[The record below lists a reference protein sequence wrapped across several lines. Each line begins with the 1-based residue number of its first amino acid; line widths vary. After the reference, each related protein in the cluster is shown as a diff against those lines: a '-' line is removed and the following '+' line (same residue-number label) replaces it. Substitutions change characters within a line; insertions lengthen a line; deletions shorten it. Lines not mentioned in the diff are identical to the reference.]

1 MGEGQNVKSIE
12 EIIPTSK
19 KCFIMV
25 WVKFVNGYLIC
36 YLQGRDEYYVT
47 DIESE
52 SISYLELFLKIF

>member
-36 YLQGRDEYYVT
+36 YLQGRDEHYVT

-52 SISYLELFLKIF
+52 SILYLELFLIIF

>member
-19 KCFIMV
+19 KCFIIV

-36 YLQGRDEYYVT
+36 YLQGRDENYEAERKS
-47 DIESE
+47 DSM
-52 SISYLELFLKIF
+52 LH

>member
-19 KCFIMV
+19 KCFIIV

-36 YLQGRDEYYVT
+36 YLQGRDENFVT
-47 DIESE
+47 DKESD
-52 SISYLELFLKIF
+52 SMLFSELFLKLF

>member
-19 KCFIMV
+19 KCFIIL

-36 YLQGRDEYYVT
+36 YLQGRDKDYKT
-47 DIESE
+47 HL
-52 SISYLELFLKIF
+52 SIF

>member
-19 KCFIMV
+19 KCFIIV

-36 YLQGRDEYYVT
+36 YLQGRDEHYVT

-52 SISYLELFLKIF
+52 SILYLELFLKIF

>member
-36 YLQGRDEYYVT
+36 YLQGRDEHYVT

-52 SISYLELFLKIF
+52 SMF

>member
-19 KCFIMV
+19 KCFIIV

-36 YLQGRDEYYVT
+36 YLQGRDENFVT
-47 DIESE
+47 DTESD
-52 SISYLELFLKIF
+52 SMLFSELFLKLF

>member
-19 KCFIMV
+19 KCFIIV

-36 YLQGRDEYYVT
+36 YLQGRDENYVT
-47 DIESE
+47 DIESD
-52 SISYLELFLKIF
+52 SLLWLELFLKQF